1 MVGESEGY
9 HVTRQVRE
17 ERETEAQR
25 QREREREFGMV
36 RQGKAKARPGKAQMF
51 SLASAIIRGG
61 ADAVS
66 NIKEQRSRRPAG
78 ETGDGLAIE

>member
-1 MVGESEGY
+1 
-9 HVTRQVRE
+9 
-17 ERETEAQR
+17 
-25 QREREREFGMV
+25 MV